1 MFNST
6 EIAKLQTRIAE
17 LEGISTEATASIAG
31 LKASLAESSST
42 IAAHVAT
49 IGELNAK
56 VEAAEAAIQS
66 EVTNRL
72 AAAGIDPI
80 ARAAAVE
87 TQNLLTRAE
96 FGKLSAKAKAAFCT
110 SGGVIV

>member
-6 EIAKLQTRIAE
+6 EIAKLQSRIAE
-17 LEGISTEATASIAG
+17 LEGISTEATASIAD
-31 LKASLAESSST
+31 LKASLDESSNT

-49 IGELNAK
+49 IADLNAK

-80 ARAAAVE
+80 ARAAASE
-87 TQNLLTRAE
+87 APQEMTRAE
-96 FGKLSAKAKAAFCT
+96 FKKLSAKAKAEFC
-110 SGGVIV
+110 SNGGVIL